1 MQHEG
6 GKREVRVQTASP
18 CWPSRLCAV
27 RSYGY
32 SWPSFL
38 RSNILFMMHTN
49 QQYSRCKKYRC
60 LKASLCWKCFWKDTS
75 ITMWVEFRNWCC
87 NFSVTLNLV
96 LSSPRSFHHGE
107 LLVWYELLDVRH
119 SSLPAHCH
127 SPSVIRD
134 KKTYGTWTSLQSLGV
149 CVAYPDSQIN
159 QMPRDGQ
166 GSSLCENTLLMS
178 LFLSTSSSPVFLL
191 SPLFIIPSL
200 AFSSFLSLPLI
211 ALHSHHKH
219 RSVLELSSRRTCQLK
234 GRRKDRQGSC
244 LWP

>member
-1 MQHEG
+1 MWIQ
-6 GKREVRVQTASP
+6 VR
-18 CWPSRLCAV
+18 
-27 RSYGY
+27 
-32 SWPSFL
+32 
-38 RSNILFMMHTN
+38 N
-49 QQYSRCKKYRC
+49 
-60 LKASLCWKCFWKDTS
+60 KC
-75 ITMWVEFRNWCC
+75 R

-96 LSSPRSFHHGE
+96 LNSPQSFHHGE

-134 KKTYGTWTSLQSLGV
+134 KKTYGTRTGLESLGV

-178 LFLSTSSSPVFLL
+178 LFLSTSSPSVFLF
-191 SPLFIIPSL
+191 SPFFIIPSL
-200 AFSSFLSLPLI
+200 AFPFFLFPSLDCSAQSSQTQ
-211 ALHSHHKH
+211 

>member
-1 MQHEG
+1 M
-6 GKREVRVQTASP
+6 
-18 CWPSRLCAV
+18 
-27 RSYGY
+27 
-32 SWPSFL
+32 
-38 RSNILFMMHTN
+38 
-49 QQYSRCKKYRC
+49 
-60 LKASLCWKCFWKDTS
+60 
-75 ITMWVEFRNWCC
+75 
-87 NFSVTLNLV
+87 
-96 LSSPRSFHHGE
+96 
-107 LLVWYELLDVRH
+107 RH

-134 KKTYGTWTSLQSLGV
+134 KKTYGTWTRLESLGV

-178 LFLSTSSSPVFLL
+178 LFLSTSSSPALL
-191 SPLFIIPSL
+191 HSRP
-200 AFSSFLSLPLI
+200 ASSFLLLLSFFLSLDCS
-211 ALHSHHKH
+211 AQSSQTQ